1 MTATTPSRPYRF
13 AVQGGPFGDPEAL
26 RRHARKVEEL
36 GYSELFTS
44 DHIGTPGPGGR
55 SGEVFVTDPIVP
67 LMVAAESTT
76 RLRLGP
82 LVLNTEFY
90 NPGLLARTVATA
102 DRLCGGRLVLGLG
115 TGYSAAEHDSI
126 GVPIRPPGPRVSR
139 FEESLTVLRALLDDA
154 TVEHKGEHESVHIND
169 IGVAPM
175 QAHIPFLIGGHGP
188 RVVGLAGQHADVFQ
202 YTGLT
207 HAKDGSPSA
216 GGFSLREVAKRAR
229 WLSESAGPRDSSVER
244 SSLVQFTAC
253 GSGAPPTAE
262 LAERFGLDAAVIEE
276 SPFVLSGSVQQIIEK
291 IERLKHD
298 FSITHYVVRDA
309 DEFAPVV
316 EALAER

>member
-1 MTATTPSRPYRF
+1 MPAMPPSRPYRF
-13 AVQGGPFGDPEAL
+13 AIQGGPFGDAEAL

-44 DHIGTPGPGGR
+44 DHIGAPGSGGR
-55 SGEVFVTDPIVP
+55 SGGVFVSDPFVP

-90 NPGLLARTVATA
+90 NPGLLARTVATV

-139 FEESLTVLRALLDDA
+139 FAEFVTVLRALLDDSA
-154 TVEHKGEHESVHIND
+154 VEYEGEHESVHIDD
-169 IGVAPM
+169 IGVTPA
-175 QAHIPFLIGGHGP
+175 QAHVPFLIGGHGP
-188 RVVGLAGQHADVFQ
+188 RVVALAGQHADVFQ

-216 GGFSLREVAKRAR
+216 GGFALTDLANRSR
-229 WLSESAGPRDSSVER
+229 WLSESAGPRNSSVER
-244 SSLVQFTAC
+244 SALVQFAAC
-253 GSGAPPTAE
+253 GSGVPSAEE
-262 LAERFGLDAAVIEE
+262 LAERFGVDAAVIKE
-276 SPFVLSGSVQQIIEK
+276 SPFIFSGSVQQIIEK
-291 IERLKHD
+291 IERLRND
-298 FSITHYVVRDA
+298 LSITHYVVRDA

-316 EALAER
+316 EALAAR